1 MLKTK
6 YNKYNIKINNYIT
19 SGGGKPCWGI
29 REY

>member
-19 SGGGKPCWGI
+19 SGGGNPYWGI